1 MVKGTEF
8 LPVSRDEMIHRGW
21 YYYDFLVV
29 TADGYI
35 DHPSFGSAIIARLL
49 ESEGYRVA
57 VLAQP
62 DWHDA
67 EAFRAMGKPR
77 YGVMIGGGNLD
88 SMVAHYTVAKRR
100 RTQDLYSPGG
110 KLGFRPD
117 RPTIVYANRAKEAFP
132 DTPIIIG
139 GLEAS
144 LRRFAHYDY
153 WDDKVRRSI
162 LFDAPADLLVY
173 GMGEYATIEIAKA
186 LSVNA
191 KVLILD
197 EPTASLSEKETA
209 HLFTLINSLKQR
221 GVSMIYISHRMAE
234 IFKICDTITVLRNG
248 SIVTTKPTRD
258 YSLTGLIEDMIGRK
272 TAALTTADEELAS
285 KCTGRPLMT
294 VEHLNCGSRLKDV
307 SFELRE
313 GEVLGLAGL
322 MGSGRTEV
330 VESLFGLNKDASG
343 QVTINGQSYEIKGVR
358 HAIDSGLAL
367 IPEDR
372 RREGL
377 VLMHSVEENLIVP
390 IFDKL
395 KRGLLLENKKV
406 ADIAERSISDMAIKT
421 HSRKTPAFN
430 LSGGNQQKIVVGKW
444 LNSAPSVL
452 LLDEPTAGV
461 DVGSKREIIDKVRDF
476 VGENRAAIFISSD
489 ILELISA
496 CDRFI
501 VFYDGKVTA
510 TYNRSEITEE
520 VLQYAIQN
528 EC

>member
-1 MVKGTEF
+1 MQQNPIISLKNVHKSFGGVSVLNGVDFDLQKGS
-8 LPVSRDEMIHRGW
+8 VHA
-21 YYYDFLVV
+21 LVGQNGAGKSTMMKILTGV
-29 TADGYI
+29 YTCDSGAIYI
-35 DHPSFGSAIIARLL
+35 DGSKVKMN
-49 ESEGYRVA
+49 SYSDA
-57 VLAQP
+57 VSHGISLIFQELSLIP
-62 DWHDA
+62 T
-67 EAFRAMGKPR
+67 
-77 YGVMIGGGNLD
+77 L
-88 SMVAHYTVAKRR
+88 TVAENIFLNREILEGPFLDKKSMERKAHELLQSLDIDVDVHSR
-100 RTQDLYSPGG
+100 VEDLDVG
-110 KLGFRPD
+110 
-117 RPTIVYANRAKEAFP
+117 VCQ
-132 DTPIIIG
+132 
-139 GLEAS
+139 
-144 LRRFAHYDY
+144 
-153 WDDKVRRSI
+153 
-162 LFDAPADLLVY
+162 
-173 GMGEYATIEIAKA
+173 MIEIAKA

-343 QVTINGQSYEIKGVR
+343 QVTINGQPYEIKGVR

-395 KRGLLLENKKV
+395 KRGLLLESKKV

-510 TYNRSEITEE
+510 TYDRSEITEE
-520 VLQYAIQN
+520 VLQYVIQN

>member
-1 MVKGTEF
+1 MVNMQQNPIISLKNVHKSFGGVSVLNGVDFDLQKGS
-8 LPVSRDEMIHRGW
+8 VHA
-21 YYYDFLVV
+21 LVGQNGAGKSTMMKILTGV
-29 TADGYI
+29 YTCDSGAIYI
-35 DHPSFGSAIIARLL
+35 DGSKVKMN
-49 ESEGYRVA
+49 SYSDA
-57 VLAQP
+57 VSHGISLIFQELSLIP
-62 DWHDA
+62 T
-67 EAFRAMGKPR
+67 
-77 YGVMIGGGNLD
+77 L
-88 SMVAHYTVAKRR
+88 TVAENIFLNREILEGPFLDKKSMERKAHKLLQSLDIDVDVHSR
-100 RTQDLYSPGG
+100 VEDLDVG
-110 KLGFRPD
+110 
-117 RPTIVYANRAKEAFP
+117 VCQ
-132 DTPIIIG
+132 
-139 GLEAS
+139 
-144 LRRFAHYDY
+144 
-153 WDDKVRRSI
+153 
-162 LFDAPADLLVY
+162 
-173 GMGEYATIEIAKA
+173 MIEIAKA

-501 VFYDGKVTA
+501 VFYDGKVIA

>member
-1 MVKGTEF
+1 MQQNPIISLKNVHKSFGGVSVLNGVDFDLQKGS
-8 LPVSRDEMIHRGW
+8 VHA
-21 YYYDFLVV
+21 LVGQNGAGKSTMMKILTGV
-29 TADGYI
+29 YTCDSGAIYI
-35 DHPSFGSAIIARLL
+35 DGSKVKMN
-49 ESEGYRVA
+49 SYSDA
-57 VLAQP
+57 VSHGISLIFQELSLIP
-62 DWHDA
+62 T
-67 EAFRAMGKPR
+67 
-77 YGVMIGGGNLD
+77 L
-88 SMVAHYTVAKRR
+88 TVAENIFLNREILEGPFLDKKSMERKAHKLLQSLDIDVDVHSR
-100 RTQDLYSPGG
+100 VEDLDVG
-110 KLGFRPD
+110 
-117 RPTIVYANRAKEAFP
+117 VCQ
-132 DTPIIIG
+132 
-139 GLEAS
+139 
-144 LRRFAHYDY
+144 
-153 WDDKVRRSI
+153 
-162 LFDAPADLLVY
+162 
-173 GMGEYATIEIAKA
+173 MIEITKA

-343 QVTINGQSYEIKGVR
+343 QVTINGQPYEIKGVR

-510 TYNRSEITEE
+510 TYDRSEITEE

>member
-1 MVKGTEF
+1 MQQNPIISLKNVHKSFGGVSVLNGVDFDLQKGS
-8 LPVSRDEMIHRGW
+8 VHA
-21 YYYDFLVV
+21 LVGQNGAGKSTMMKILTGV
-29 TADGYI
+29 YTCDSGAIYI
-35 DHPSFGSAIIARLL
+35 DGSKVKMN
-49 ESEGYRVA
+49 SYSDA
-57 VLAQP
+57 VSHGISLIFQELSLIP
-62 DWHDA
+62 T
-67 EAFRAMGKPR
+67 
-77 YGVMIGGGNLD
+77 L
-88 SMVAHYTVAKRR
+88 TVAENIFLNREILEGPFLDKKSMERKAHELLQSLDIDVDVHSR
-100 RTQDLYSPGG
+100 VEDLDVG
-110 KLGFRPD
+110 
-117 RPTIVYANRAKEAFP
+117 VCQ
-132 DTPIIIG
+132 
-139 GLEAS
+139 
-144 LRRFAHYDY
+144 
-153 WDDKVRRSI
+153 
-162 LFDAPADLLVY
+162 
-173 GMGEYATIEIAKA
+173 MIEIAKA

-330 VESLFGLNKDASG
+330 AESLFGLNKDASG
-343 QVTINGQSYEIKGVR
+343 QVTISGQPYEIKGVR

-390 IFDKL
+390 IFDKV
-395 KRGLLLENKKV
+395 KRGLLLESKKV

-510 TYNRSEITEE
+510 TYDRSEITEE

>member
-1 MVKGTEF
+1 MQQNPIISLKNVHKSFGGVSVLNGVDFDLQKGS
-8 LPVSRDEMIHRGW
+8 VHA
-21 YYYDFLVV
+21 LVGQNGAGKSTMMKILTGV
-29 TADGYI
+29 YTCDSGAIYI
-35 DHPSFGSAIIARLL
+35 DGSKVKMN
-49 ESEGYRVA
+49 SYSDA
-57 VLAQP
+57 VSHGISLIFQELSLIP
-62 DWHDA
+62 T
-67 EAFRAMGKPR
+67 
-77 YGVMIGGGNLD
+77 L
-88 SMVAHYTVAKRR
+88 TVAENIFLNREILEGPFLDKKSMERKAHKLLQSLDIDVDVHSR
-100 RTQDLYSPGG
+100 VEDLDVG
-110 KLGFRPD
+110 
-117 RPTIVYANRAKEAFP
+117 VCQ
-132 DTPIIIG
+132 
-139 GLEAS
+139 
-144 LRRFAHYDY
+144 
-153 WDDKVRRSI
+153 
-162 LFDAPADLLVY
+162 
-173 GMGEYATIEIAKA
+173 MIEIAKA

-209 HLFTLINSLKQR
+209 HLFILINSLKQR

-343 QVTINGQSYEIKGVR
+343 QVTINGQPYEIKGVR
-358 HAIDSGLAL
+358 HAIDNGLAL

-395 KRGLLLENKKV
+395 KRGLLLESKKV

-476 VGENRAAIFISSD
+476 VGENRAALFISSD

-510 TYNRSEITEE
+510 TYDRSEITEE

>member
-1 MVKGTEF
+1 MQQNPIISLKNVHKSFGGVSVLNGVDFDLQKGS
-8 LPVSRDEMIHRGW
+8 VHA
-21 YYYDFLVV
+21 LVGQNGAGKSTMMKILTGV
-29 TADGYI
+29 YTCDSGAIYI
-35 DHPSFGSAIIARLL
+35 DGSKVKMN
-49 ESEGYRVA
+49 SYSDA
-57 VLAQP
+57 VSHGISLIFQELSLIP
-62 DWHDA
+62 T
-67 EAFRAMGKPR
+67 
-77 YGVMIGGGNLD
+77 L
-88 SMVAHYTVAKRR
+88 TVAENIFLNREILEGPFLDKKSMERKAHELLQSLDIDVDVHSR
-100 RTQDLYSPGG
+100 VEDLDVG
-110 KLGFRPD
+110 
-117 RPTIVYANRAKEAFP
+117 VCQ
-132 DTPIIIG
+132 
-139 GLEAS
+139 
-144 LRRFAHYDY
+144 
-153 WDDKVRRSI
+153 
-162 LFDAPADLLVY
+162 
-173 GMGEYATIEIAKA
+173 MIEIAKA

-197 EPTASLSEKETA
+197 EPTASLSEKETV
-209 HLFTLINSLKQR
+209 HLFTLISSLKQR

-343 QVTINGQSYEIKGVR
+343 QVTINGQPYEIKGVR

-395 KRGLLLENKKV
+395 KRGLLLESKKV

-510 TYNRSEITEE
+510 TYDRSEITEE

>member
-1 MVKGTEF
+1 MVNMQQNPIISLKNVHKSFGGVSVLNGVDFDLQKGS
-8 LPVSRDEMIHRGW
+8 VHA
-21 YYYDFLVV
+21 LVGQNGAGKSTMMKILTGV
-29 TADGYI
+29 YTCDSGAIYI
-35 DHPSFGSAIIARLL
+35 DGSKVKMN
-49 ESEGYRVA
+49 SYSDA
-57 VLAQP
+57 VSHGISLIFQELSLIP
-62 DWHDA
+62 T
-67 EAFRAMGKPR
+67 
-77 YGVMIGGGNLD
+77 L
-88 SMVAHYTVAKRR
+88 TVAENIFLNREILEGPFLDKKSMERKAHKLLQSLDIDVDVHSR
-100 RTQDLYSPGG
+100 VEDLDVG
-110 KLGFRPD
+110 
-117 RPTIVYANRAKEAFP
+117 VCQ
-132 DTPIIIG
+132 
-139 GLEAS
+139 
-144 LRRFAHYDY
+144 
-153 WDDKVRRSI
+153 
-162 LFDAPADLLVY
+162 
-173 GMGEYATIEIAKA
+173 MIEIAKA

-343 QVTINGQSYEIKGVR
+343 QVTINGQPYEIKGVR

-510 TYNRSEITEE
+510 TYDRSEITEE

>member
-1 MVKGTEF
+1 MQQNPIISLKNVHKSFGGVSVLNGVDFDLQKGS
-8 LPVSRDEMIHRGW
+8 VHA
-21 YYYDFLVV
+21 LVGQNGAGKSTMMKILTGV
-29 TADGYI
+29 YTCDSGAIYI
-35 DHPSFGSAIIARLL
+35 DGSKVKMN
-49 ESEGYRVA
+49 SYSDA
-57 VLAQP
+57 VSHGISLIFQELSLIP
-62 DWHDA
+62 T
-67 EAFRAMGKPR
+67 
-77 YGVMIGGGNLD
+77 L
-88 SMVAHYTVAKRR
+88 TVAENIFLNREILEGPFFDKKSMERKAHELLQSLDIDVDVHSR
-100 RTQDLYSPGG
+100 VEDLDVG
-110 KLGFRPD
+110 
-117 RPTIVYANRAKEAFP
+117 VCQ
-132 DTPIIIG
+132 
-139 GLEAS
+139 
-144 LRRFAHYDY
+144 
-153 WDDKVRRSI
+153 
-162 LFDAPADLLVY
+162 
-173 GMGEYATIEIAKA
+173 MIEIAKA

-272 TAALTTADEELAS
+272 TAALTTADDELAS

-343 QVTINGQSYEIKGVR
+343 QVTINGQPYEIKGVR

-395 KRGLLLENKKV
+395 KRGLLLESKKV

-510 TYNRSEITEE
+510 TYDRSEITEE

>member
-1 MVKGTEF
+1 MQQNPIISLKNVHKSFGGVSVLNGVDFDLQKGS
-8 LPVSRDEMIHRGW
+8 VHA
-21 YYYDFLVV
+21 LVGQNGAGKSTMMKILTGV
-29 TADGYI
+29 YTCDSGAIYI
-35 DHPSFGSAIIARLL
+35 DGSKVKMN
-49 ESEGYRVA
+49 SYSDA
-57 VLAQP
+57 VSHGISLIFQELSLIP
-62 DWHDA
+62 T
-67 EAFRAMGKPR
+67 
-77 YGVMIGGGNLD
+77 L
-88 SMVAHYTVAKRR
+88 TVAENIFLNREILEGPFLDKKSMERKAHELLQSLDIDVDVHSR
-100 RTQDLYSPGG
+100 VEDLDVG
-110 KLGFRPD
+110 
-117 RPTIVYANRAKEAFP
+117 VCQ
-132 DTPIIIG
+132 
-139 GLEAS
+139 
-144 LRRFAHYDY
+144 
-153 WDDKVRRSI
+153 
-162 LFDAPADLLVY
+162 
-173 GMGEYATIEIAKA
+173 MIEIAKA

-343 QVTINGQSYEIKGVR
+343 QVTISGQPYEIKGVR

-395 KRGLLLENKKV
+395 KRGLLLESKKV

-421 HSRKTPAFN
+421 HSRKAPAFN

-476 VGENRAAIFISSD
+476 VGENRAALFISSD

-510 TYNRSEITEE
+510 TYDRSEITEE

>member
-1 MVKGTEF
+1 MQQNPIISLKNVHKSFGGVSVLNGVDFDLQKGS
-8 LPVSRDEMIHRGW
+8 VHA
-21 YYYDFLVV
+21 LVGQNGAGKSTMMKILTGV
-29 TADGYI
+29 YTCDSGAIYI
-35 DHPSFGSAIIARLL
+35 DGSKVKMN
-49 ESEGYRVA
+49 SYSDA
-57 VLAQP
+57 VSHGISLIFQELSLIP
-62 DWHDA
+62 T
-67 EAFRAMGKPR
+67 
-77 YGVMIGGGNLD
+77 L
-88 SMVAHYTVAKRR
+88 TVAENIFLNREILEGPFLDKKSMERKAHELLQSLDIDVDVHSR
-100 RTQDLYSPGG
+100 VEDLDVG
-110 KLGFRPD
+110 
-117 RPTIVYANRAKEAFP
+117 VCQ
-132 DTPIIIG
+132 
-139 GLEAS
+139 
-144 LRRFAHYDY
+144 
-153 WDDKVRRSI
+153 
-162 LFDAPADLLVY
+162 
-173 GMGEYATIEIAKA
+173 MIEIAKA

-258 YSLTGLIEDMIGRK
+258 YSPTGLIEDMIGRK
-272 TAALTTADEELAS
+272 TAALTTADDELAS

-343 QVTINGQSYEIKGVR
+343 QVTINGQPYEIKGVR

-395 KRGLLLENKKV
+395 KRGLLLESKKV

-510 TYNRSEITEE
+510 TYDRSEITEE

>member
-1 MVKGTEF
+1 MQQNPIISLKNVHKSFGGVSVLNGVDFDLQKGS
-8 LPVSRDEMIHRGW
+8 VHA
-21 YYYDFLVV
+21 LVGQNGAGKSTMMKILTGV
-29 TADGYI
+29 YTCDSGDIYI
-35 DHPSFGSAIIARLL
+35 DGSKVKMN
-49 ESEGYRVA
+49 SYSDA
-57 VLAQP
+57 VSHGISLIFQELSLIP
-62 DWHDA
+62 T
-67 EAFRAMGKPR
+67 
-77 YGVMIGGGNLD
+77 L
-88 SMVAHYTVAKRR
+88 TVAENIFLNREILEGPFLDKKSMERKAHELLQSLDIDVDVHSR
-100 RTQDLYSPGG
+100 VEDLDVG
-110 KLGFRPD
+110 
-117 RPTIVYANRAKEAFP
+117 VCQ
-132 DTPIIIG
+132 
-139 GLEAS
+139 
-144 LRRFAHYDY
+144 
-153 WDDKVRRSI
+153 
-162 LFDAPADLLVY
+162 
-173 GMGEYATIEIAKA
+173 MIEIAKA

-343 QVTINGQSYEIKGVR
+343 QVTINGQPYEIKGVR

-476 VGENRAAIFISSD
+476 VGENRAALFISSD

-510 TYNRSEITEE
+510 TYDRSEITEE

>member
-1 MVKGTEF
+1 MQQNPIISLKNVHKSFGGVSVLNGVDFDLQKGS
-8 LPVSRDEMIHRGW
+8 VHA
-21 YYYDFLVV
+21 LVGQNGAGKSTMMKILTGV
-29 TADGYI
+29 YTCDSGAIYI
-35 DHPSFGSAIIARLL
+35 DGSKVKMN
-49 ESEGYRVA
+49 SYSDA
-57 VLAQP
+57 VSHGISLIFQELSLIP
-62 DWHDA
+62 T
-67 EAFRAMGKPR
+67 
-77 YGVMIGGGNLD
+77 L
-88 SMVAHYTVAKRR
+88 TVAENIFLNREILEGPFLDKKSMEHKAHELLQSLDIDVDVHSRVE
-100 RTQDLYSPGG
+100 DLDVG
-110 KLGFRPD
+110 
-117 RPTIVYANRAKEAFP
+117 ICQ
-132 DTPIIIG
+132 
-139 GLEAS
+139 
-144 LRRFAHYDY
+144 
-153 WDDKVRRSI
+153 
-162 LFDAPADLLVY
+162 
-173 GMGEYATIEIAKA
+173 MIEIAKA

-343 QVTINGQSYEIKGVR
+343 QVTINGQPYEIKGVR

-395 KRGLLLENKKV
+395 KRGLLLESKKV

-510 TYNRSEITEE
+510 TYDRSEITEE

>member
-1 MVKGTEF
+1 MVNMQQNPIISLKNVHKSFGGVSVLNGVDFDLQKGS
-8 LPVSRDEMIHRGW
+8 VHA
-21 YYYDFLVV
+21 LVGQNGAGKSTMMKILTGV
-29 TADGYI
+29 YTCDSGAIYI
-35 DHPSFGSAIIARLL
+35 DGSKVKMN
-49 ESEGYRVA
+49 SYSDA
-57 VLAQP
+57 VSHGISLIFQELSLIP
-62 DWHDA
+62 T
-67 EAFRAMGKPR
+67 
-77 YGVMIGGGNLD
+77 L
-88 SMVAHYTVAKRR
+88 TVAENIFLNREILEGPFLDKKSMERKAHELLQSLDIDVDVHSR
-100 RTQDLYSPGG
+100 VEDLDVG
-110 KLGFRPD
+110 
-117 RPTIVYANRAKEAFP
+117 VCQ
-132 DTPIIIG
+132 
-139 GLEAS
+139 
-144 LRRFAHYDY
+144 
-153 WDDKVRRSI
+153 
-162 LFDAPADLLVY
+162 
-173 GMGEYATIEIAKA
+173 MIEIAKA

-343 QVTINGQSYEIKGVR
+343 QVTINGQPYEIRGVR

-395 KRGLLLENKKV
+395 KRGLLLESKKV

-510 TYNRSEITEE
+510 TYDRSEITEE

>member
-1 MVKGTEF
+1 MQQNPIISLKNVHKSFGGVSVLNGVDFVLQKGS
-8 LPVSRDEMIHRGW
+8 VHA
-21 YYYDFLVV
+21 LVGQNGAGKSTMMKILTGV
-29 TADGYI
+29 YTCDSGDIYI
-35 DHPSFGSAIIARLL
+35 DASKVKMNSY
-49 ESEGYRVA
+49 SDA
-57 VLAQP
+57 VSHGISLIFQELSLIP
-62 DWHDA
+62 T
-67 EAFRAMGKPR
+67 
-77 YGVMIGGGNLD
+77 L
-88 SMVAHYTVAKRR
+88 TVAENIFLNREILEGPFLDKKSMERKAHELLQSLDIDVDVHSR
-100 RTQDLYSPGG
+100 VEDLDVG
-110 KLGFRPD
+110 
-117 RPTIVYANRAKEAFP
+117 VCQ
-132 DTPIIIG
+132 
-139 GLEAS
+139 
-144 LRRFAHYDY
+144 
-153 WDDKVRRSI
+153 
-162 LFDAPADLLVY
+162 
-173 GMGEYATIEIAKA
+173 MIEIAKA

-343 QVTINGQSYEIKGVR
+343 QVTINGQPYEIKGVR

-406 ADIAERSISDMAIKT
+406 ADIAERSISDMVIKT

-476 VGENRAAIFISSD
+476 VGENRAALFISSD

-510 TYNRSEITEE
+510 TYDRSEITEE

>member
-1 MVKGTEF
+1 MRKLTALLLALLIC
-8 LPVSRDEMIHRGW
+8 LPLSGLAEEQKDLTTVRITLVGDCILGSDEPLHSEKDSLVGMI
-21 YYYDFLVV
+21 
-29 TADGYI
+29 
-35 DHPSFGSAIIARLL
+35 
-49 ESEGYRVA
+49 
-57 VLAQP
+57 
-62 DWHDA
+62 
-67 EAFRAMGKPR
+67 RAMGNDYAYPFK
-77 YGVMIGGGNLD
+77 Y
-88 SMVAHYTVAKRR
+88 AKDFFE
-100 RTQDLYSPGG
+100 QD
-110 KLGFRPD
+110 
-117 RPTIVYANRAKEAFP
+117 
-132 DTPIIIG
+132 
-139 GLEAS
+139 
-144 LRRFAHYDY
+144 DY
-153 WDDKVRRSI
+153 
-162 LFDAPADLLVY
+162 
-173 GMGEYATIEIAKA
+173 
-186 LSVNA
+186 
-191 KVLILD
+191 
-197 EPTASLSEKETA
+197 
-209 HLFTLINSLKQR
+209 TLINLECVLTDKKSYKNASLYTNFRGPADFVNMLTQNSIE
-221 GVSMIYISHRMAE
+221 GVSLSNNHALDYGQGGLKDCQKNLTEAGIQWAYNT
-234 IFKICDTITVLRNG
+234 DTFTFERNG
-248 SIVTTKPTRD
+248 VKFAVLSFRRYYMEMYYQWIEKEIPRMKAEDGVDFVIVCLHHGEEYQDKHNDKDQTRF
-258 YSLTGLIEDMIGRK
+258 
-272 TAALTTADEELAS
+272 A
-285 KCTGRPLMT
+285 
-294 VEHLNCGSRLKDV
+294 
-307 SFELRE
+307 
-313 GEVLGLAGL
+313 
-322 MGSGRTEV
+322 
-330 VESLFGLNKDASG
+330 
-343 QVTINGQSYEIKGVR
+343 R

-377 VLMHSVEENLIVP
+377 VLMHSVEGNLIVP

-510 TYNRSEITEE
+510 TYDRSEITEE

>member
-1 MVKGTEF
+1 MQQNPIISLKNVHKSFGGVSVLNGVDFDLQKGS
-8 LPVSRDEMIHRGW
+8 VHA
-21 YYYDFLVV
+21 LVGQNGAGKSTMMKILTGV
-29 TADGYI
+29 YTCDSGAIYI
-35 DHPSFGSAIIARLL
+35 DGSKVKMN
-49 ESEGYRVA
+49 SYSDA
-57 VLAQP
+57 VSHGISLIFQELSLIP
-62 DWHDA
+62 T
-67 EAFRAMGKPR
+67 
-77 YGVMIGGGNLD
+77 L
-88 SMVAHYTVAKRR
+88 TVAENIFLNREILEGPFLDKKSMERKAHKLLQSLDIDVDVHSR
-100 RTQDLYSPGG
+100 VEDLDVG
-110 KLGFRPD
+110 
-117 RPTIVYANRAKEAFP
+117 VCQ
-132 DTPIIIG
+132 
-139 GLEAS
+139 
-144 LRRFAHYDY
+144 
-153 WDDKVRRSI
+153 
-162 LFDAPADLLVY
+162 
-173 GMGEYATIEIAKA
+173 MIEIAKA

-430 LSGGNQQKIVVGKW
+430 LSGGNQQKIVVARELSRGCRM
-444 LNSAPSVL
+444 LVAAQPTRGVDIASADNIQNRILDAAREGCAVL
-452 LLDEPTAGV
+452 L
-461 DVGSKREIIDKVRDF
+461 
-476 VGENRAAIFISSD
+476 ISSD
-489 ILELISA
+489 LDELIKVS
-496 CDRFI
+496 DRIMVLFRGRI
-501 VFYDGKVTA
+501 MGFVDADEA
-510 TYNRSEITEE
+510 TREGLGRMMLGE
-520 VLQYAIQN
+520 AH
-528 EC
+528 

>member
-1 MVKGTEF
+1 MQQNPIISLKNVHKSFGGVSVLNGVDFDLQKGS
-8 LPVSRDEMIHRGW
+8 VHA
-21 YYYDFLVV
+21 LVGQNGAGKSTMMKILTGV
-29 TADGYI
+29 YTCDSGAIYI
-35 DHPSFGSAIIARLL
+35 DGSKVKMN
-49 ESEGYRVA
+49 SYSDA
-57 VLAQP
+57 VSHGISLIFQELSLIP
-62 DWHDA
+62 T
-67 EAFRAMGKPR
+67 
-77 YGVMIGGGNLD
+77 L
-88 SMVAHYTVAKRR
+88 TVAENIFLNREILEGPFLDKKSMERKAHKLLQSLDIDVDVHSR
-100 RTQDLYSPGG
+100 VEDLDVG
-110 KLGFRPD
+110 
-117 RPTIVYANRAKEAFP
+117 VCQ
-132 DTPIIIG
+132 
-139 GLEAS
+139 
-144 LRRFAHYDY
+144 
-153 WDDKVRRSI
+153 
-162 LFDAPADLLVY
+162 
-173 GMGEYATIEIAKA
+173 MIEIAKA

-234 IFKICDTITVLRNG
+234 IFKICDTITVLRND

-406 ADIAERSISDMAIKT
+406 SDIAERSISDMAIKT

>member
-1 MVKGTEF
+1 MQQNPIISLKNVHKSFGGVSVLNGVDFDLQKGS
-8 LPVSRDEMIHRGW
+8 VHA
-21 YYYDFLVV
+21 LVGQNGAGKSTMMKILTGV
-29 TADGYI
+29 YTCDSGDIYI
-35 DHPSFGSAIIARLL
+35 DGSKVKMN
-49 ESEGYRVA
+49 SYSDA
-57 VLAQP
+57 VSHGISLIFQELSLIP
-62 DWHDA
+62 T
-67 EAFRAMGKPR
+67 
-77 YGVMIGGGNLD
+77 L
-88 SMVAHYTVAKRR
+88 TVAENIFLNREILEGPFLDKKSMERKAHELLQSLDIDVDVHSR
-100 RTQDLYSPGG
+100 VEDLDVG
-110 KLGFRPD
+110 
-117 RPTIVYANRAKEAFP
+117 VCQ
-132 DTPIIIG
+132 
-139 GLEAS
+139 
-144 LRRFAHYDY
+144 
-153 WDDKVRRSI
+153 
-162 LFDAPADLLVY
+162 
-173 GMGEYATIEIAKA
+173 MIEIAKA

-343 QVTINGQSYEIKGVR
+343 QVTINGQPYEIKGVR

-395 KRGLLLENKKV
+395 KWGLLLESKKV

-510 TYNRSEITEE
+510 TYDRSEITEE

>member
-1 MVKGTEF
+1 MQQNPIISLKNVHKSFGGVSVLNGVDFDLQKGS
-8 LPVSRDEMIHRGW
+8 VHA
-21 YYYDFLVV
+21 LVGQNGAGKSTMMKILTGV
-29 TADGYI
+29 YTCDSGDIYI
-35 DHPSFGSAIIARLL
+35 DGSKVKMN
-49 ESEGYRVA
+49 SYSDA
-57 VLAQP
+57 VSHGISLIFQELSLIP
-62 DWHDA
+62 T
-67 EAFRAMGKPR
+67 
-77 YGVMIGGGNLD
+77 L
-88 SMVAHYTVAKRR
+88 TVAENIFLNREILEGPFLDKKSMERKAHELLQCLDIDVDVHSR
-100 RTQDLYSPGG
+100 VEDLDVG
-110 KLGFRPD
+110 
-117 RPTIVYANRAKEAFP
+117 VCQ
-132 DTPIIIG
+132 
-139 GLEAS
+139 
-144 LRRFAHYDY
+144 
-153 WDDKVRRSI
+153 
-162 LFDAPADLLVY
+162 
-173 GMGEYATIEIAKA
+173 MIEIAKA

-343 QVTINGQSYEIKGVR
+343 QVTINGQPYEIKGVR

-395 KRGLLLENKKV
+395 KRGLLLESKKV

-476 VGENRAAIFISSD
+476 VGENRAALFISSD

-510 TYNRSEITEE
+510 TYDRSEITEE

>member
-1 MVKGTEF
+1 MQQNPIISLKNVHKSFGGVSVLNGVDFDLQKGS
-8 LPVSRDEMIHRGW
+8 VHA
-21 YYYDFLVV
+21 LVGQNGAGKSTMMKILTGV
-29 TADGYI
+29 YTCDSGAIYI
-35 DHPSFGSAIIARLL
+35 DGSKVKMN
-49 ESEGYRVA
+49 SYSDA
-57 VLAQP
+57 VSHGISLIFQELSLIP
-62 DWHDA
+62 T
-67 EAFRAMGKPR
+67 
-77 YGVMIGGGNLD
+77 L
-88 SMVAHYTVAKRR
+88 TVAENIFLNREILEGPFLDKKSMERKAHELLQSLDIDVDVHSR
-100 RTQDLYSPGG
+100 VEDLDVG
-110 KLGFRPD
+110 
-117 RPTIVYANRAKEAFP
+117 VCQ
-132 DTPIIIG
+132 
-139 GLEAS
+139 
-144 LRRFAHYDY
+144 
-153 WDDKVRRSI
+153 
-162 LFDAPADLLVY
+162 
-173 GMGEYATIEIAKA
+173 MIEIAKA

-209 HLFTLINSLKQR
+209 HLFTLINSLKQW

-343 QVTINGQSYEIKGVR
+343 QVTINGQPYEIKGVR

-395 KRGLLLENKKV
+395 KRGLLLESKKV

-510 TYNRSEITEE
+510 TYDRSEITEE

>member
-1 MVKGTEF
+1 MQQNPIISLKNVHKSFGGVSVLNGVDFDLQKGS
-8 LPVSRDEMIHRGW
+8 VHA
-21 YYYDFLVV
+21 LVGQNGAGKSTMMKILTGV
-29 TADGYI
+29 YTCDSGDIYI
-35 DHPSFGSAIIARLL
+35 DGSKVKMN
-49 ESEGYRVA
+49 SYSDA
-57 VLAQP
+57 VSHGISLIFQELSLIP
-62 DWHDA
+62 T
-67 EAFRAMGKPR
+67 
-77 YGVMIGGGNLD
+77 L
-88 SMVAHYTVAKRR
+88 TVAENIFLNREILEGPFLDKKSMECKAHELLQSLDIDVDIHSRVE
-100 RTQDLYSPGG
+100 DLDVG
-110 KLGFRPD
+110 
-117 RPTIVYANRAKEAFP
+117 VCQ
-132 DTPIIIG
+132 
-139 GLEAS
+139 
-144 LRRFAHYDY
+144 
-153 WDDKVRRSI
+153 
-162 LFDAPADLLVY
+162 
-173 GMGEYATIEIAKA
+173 MIEIAKA

-343 QVTINGQSYEIKGVR
+343 QVTINGQPYEIKGVR

-395 KRGLLLENKKV
+395 KRGLLLESKKV

-461 DVGSKREIIDKVRDF
+461 DVGSKREIIGKVRDF

-510 TYNRSEITEE
+510 TYDRSEITEE

>member
-1 MVKGTEF
+1 MVNMQQNPIISLKNVHKSFGGVSVLNGVDFDLQKGS
-8 LPVSRDEMIHRGW
+8 VHA
-21 YYYDFLVV
+21 LVGQNGAGKSTMMKILTGV
-29 TADGYI
+29 YTCDSGAIYI
-35 DHPSFGSAIIARLL
+35 DGSKVKMN
-49 ESEGYRVA
+49 SYSDA
-57 VLAQP
+57 VSHGISLIFQ
-62 DWHDA
+62 
-67 EAFRAMGKPR
+67 ELSL
-77 YGVMIGGGNLD
+77 ITTL
-88 SMVAHYTVAKRR
+88 TVAENIFLNREILEGPFLDKKSMERKAHELLQSLDIDVDVHSR
-100 RTQDLYSPGG
+100 VEDLDVG
-110 KLGFRPD
+110 
-117 RPTIVYANRAKEAFP
+117 VCQ
-132 DTPIIIG
+132 
-139 GLEAS
+139 
-144 LRRFAHYDY
+144 
-153 WDDKVRRSI
+153 
-162 LFDAPADLLVY
+162 
-173 GMGEYATIEIAKA
+173 MIEIAKA

-343 QVTINGQSYEIKGVR
+343 QVTINGQPYEIKGVR

-395 KRGLLLENKKV
+395 KRGLLLESKKV

-510 TYNRSEITEE
+510 TYDRSEITEE

>member
-1 MVKGTEF
+1 MVNMQQNPIISLKNVHKSFGGVSVLNGVDFDLQKGS
-8 LPVSRDEMIHRGW
+8 VHA
-21 YYYDFLVV
+21 LVGQNGAGKSTMMKILTGV
-29 TADGYI
+29 YTCDSGAIYI
-35 DHPSFGSAIIARLL
+35 DGSKVKMN
-49 ESEGYRVA
+49 SYSDA
-57 VLAQP
+57 VSHGISLIFQELSLIP
-62 DWHDA
+62 T
-67 EAFRAMGKPR
+67 
-77 YGVMIGGGNLD
+77 L
-88 SMVAHYTVAKRR
+88 TVAENIFLNREILEGPFLDKKSMERKAHELLQSLDIDVDVHSR
-100 RTQDLYSPGG
+100 VEDLDVG
-110 KLGFRPD
+110 
-117 RPTIVYANRAKEAFP
+117 VCQ
-132 DTPIIIG
+132 
-139 GLEAS
+139 
-144 LRRFAHYDY
+144 
-153 WDDKVRRSI
+153 
-162 LFDAPADLLVY
+162 
-173 GMGEYATIEIAKA
+173 MIEIAKA

-258 YSLTGLIEDMIGRK
+258 YSLTGLIVDMIGRK
-272 TAALTTADEELAS
+272 TAALTTADDELAS

-343 QVTINGQSYEIKGVR
+343 QVTINGQPYEIKGVR

-395 KRGLLLENKKV
+395 KRGLLLESKKV

-476 VGENRAAIFISSD
+476 VGENRAALFISSD

-510 TYNRSEITEE
+510 TYDRSEITEE

>member
-1 MVKGTEF
+1 MQQNPIISLKNVHKSFGGVSVLNGVDFDLQKGS
-8 LPVSRDEMIHRGW
+8 VHA
-21 YYYDFLVV
+21 LVGQNGAGKSTMMKILTGV
-29 TADGYI
+29 YTCDSGAIYI
-35 DHPSFGSAIIARLL
+35 DGSKVKMN
-49 ESEGYRVA
+49 SYSDA
-57 VLAQP
+57 VSHGISLIFQELSLIP
-62 DWHDA
+62 T
-67 EAFRAMGKPR
+67 
-77 YGVMIGGGNLD
+77 L
-88 SMVAHYTVAKRR
+88 TVAENIFLNREILEGPFLDKKSMERKAHELLQSLDIDVDVHSR
-100 RTQDLYSPGG
+100 VEDLDVG
-110 KLGFRPD
+110 
-117 RPTIVYANRAKEAFP
+117 VCQ
-132 DTPIIIG
+132 
-139 GLEAS
+139 
-144 LRRFAHYDY
+144 
-153 WDDKVRRSI
+153 
-162 LFDAPADLLVY
+162 
-173 GMGEYATIEIAKA
+173 MIEIAKA

-343 QVTINGQSYEIKGVR
+343 QVTINGQPYEIKGVR

-421 HSRKTPAFN
+421 HNRKTPAFN

-510 TYNRSEITEE
+510 TYDRSEITEE

>member
-1 MVKGTEF
+1 MVNMQQNPIISLKNVHKSFGGVSVLNGVDFDLQKGS
-8 LPVSRDEMIHRGW
+8 VHA
-21 YYYDFLVV
+21 LVGQNGAGKSTMMKILTGV
-29 TADGYI
+29 YTCDSGAIYI
-35 DHPSFGSAIIARLL
+35 DGSKVKMN
-49 ESEGYRVA
+49 SYSDA
-57 VLAQP
+57 VSHGISLIFQELSLIP
-62 DWHDA
+62 T
-67 EAFRAMGKPR
+67 
-77 YGVMIGGGNLD
+77 L
-88 SMVAHYTVAKRR
+88 TVAENIFLNREILEGPFLDKKSMERKAHELLQSLDIDVDVHSR
-100 RTQDLYSPGG
+100 VEDLDVG
-110 KLGFRPD
+110 
-117 RPTIVYANRAKEAFP
+117 VCQ
-132 DTPIIIG
+132 
-139 GLEAS
+139 
-144 LRRFAHYDY
+144 
-153 WDDKVRRSI
+153 
-162 LFDAPADLLVY
+162 
-173 GMGEYATIEIAKA
+173 MIEIAKA

-272 TAALTTADEELAS
+272 TAALTTADDELAS

-343 QVTINGQSYEIKGVR
+343 QVTINGQPYEIKGVR

-395 KRGLLLENKKV
+395 KRGLLLESKKV

-510 TYNRSEITEE
+510 TYDRSEITEE

>member
-1 MVKGTEF
+1 MVNMQQNPIISLKNVHKSFGGVSVLNGVDFDLQKGS
-8 LPVSRDEMIHRGW
+8 VHA
-21 YYYDFLVV
+21 LVGQNGAGKSTMMKILTGV
-29 TADGYI
+29 YTCDSGAIYI
-35 DHPSFGSAIIARLL
+35 DGSKVKMN
-49 ESEGYRVA
+49 SYSDA
-57 VLAQP
+57 VSHGISLIFQELSLIP
-62 DWHDA
+62 T
-67 EAFRAMGKPR
+67 
-77 YGVMIGGGNLD
+77 L
-88 SMVAHYTVAKRR
+88 TVAENIFLNREILEGPFLDKKSMERKAHKLLQSLDIDVDVHSR
-100 RTQDLYSPGG
+100 VEDLDVG
-110 KLGFRPD
+110 
-117 RPTIVYANRAKEAFP
+117 VCQ
-132 DTPIIIG
+132 
-139 GLEAS
+139 
-144 LRRFAHYDY
+144 
-153 WDDKVRRSI
+153 
-162 LFDAPADLLVY
+162 
-173 GMGEYATIEIAKA
+173 MIEIAKA

-343 QVTINGQSYEIKGVR
+343 QVTINGQPYEIKGVR

-476 VGENRAAIFISSD
+476 VGENHAAIFISSD

>member
-1 MVKGTEF
+1 MQQNPIISLKNVHKSFGGVSVLNGVDFDLQKGS
-8 LPVSRDEMIHRGW
+8 VHA
-21 YYYDFLVV
+21 LVGQNGAGKSTMMKILTGV
-29 TADGYI
+29 YTCDSGAIYI
-35 DHPSFGSAIIARLL
+35 DGSKVKMN
-49 ESEGYRVA
+49 SYSDA
-57 VLAQP
+57 VSHGISLIFQELSLIP
-62 DWHDA
+62 T
-67 EAFRAMGKPR
+67 
-77 YGVMIGGGNLD
+77 L
-88 SMVAHYTVAKRR
+88 TVAENIFLNREILEGPFLDKKSMERKAHELLQSLDIDVDVHSR
-100 RTQDLYSPGG
+100 VEDLDVG
-110 KLGFRPD
+110 
-117 RPTIVYANRAKEAFP
+117 VCQ
-132 DTPIIIG
+132 
-139 GLEAS
+139 
-144 LRRFAHYDY
+144 
-153 WDDKVRRSI
+153 
-162 LFDAPADLLVY
+162 
-173 GMGEYATIEIAKA
+173 MIEIAKA

-395 KRGLLLENKKV
+395 KRGLLLESKKV

-476 VGENRAAIFISSD
+476 VGENRAALFISSD

-510 TYNRSEITEE
+510 TYDRSEITEE

>member
-1 MVKGTEF
+1 MQQNPIISLKNVHKSFGGVSVLNGVDFDLQKGS
-8 LPVSRDEMIHRGW
+8 VHA
-21 YYYDFLVV
+21 LVGQNGAGKSTMMKILTGV
-29 TADGYI
+29 YTCDSGAIYI
-35 DHPSFGSAIIARLL
+35 DGSKVKMN
-49 ESEGYRVA
+49 SYSDA
-57 VLAQP
+57 VSHGISLIFQELSLIP
-62 DWHDA
+62 T
-67 EAFRAMGKPR
+67 
-77 YGVMIGGGNLD
+77 L
-88 SMVAHYTVAKRR
+88 TVAENIFLNREILEGPFLDKKSMERKAHKLLQSLDIDVDVHSR
-100 RTQDLYSPGG
+100 VEDLDVG
-110 KLGFRPD
+110 
-117 RPTIVYANRAKEAFP
+117 VCQ
-132 DTPIIIG
+132 
-139 GLEAS
+139 
-144 LRRFAHYDY
+144 
-153 WDDKVRRSI
+153 
-162 LFDAPADLLVY
+162 
-173 GMGEYATIEIAKA
+173 MIEIAKA

-343 QVTINGQSYEIKGVR
+343 QVTINGQPYEIKGVR

-395 KRGLLLENKKV
+395 KRGLLLESKKV

>member
-1 MVKGTEF
+1 MQQNPIISLKNVHKSFGGVSVLNGVDFDLQKGS
-8 LPVSRDEMIHRGW
+8 VHA
-21 YYYDFLVV
+21 LVGQNGAGKSTMMKILTGV
-29 TADGYI
+29 YTCDSGAIYI
-35 DHPSFGSAIIARLL
+35 DGSKVKMN
-49 ESEGYRVA
+49 SYSDA
-57 VLAQP
+57 VSHGISLIFQELSLIP
-62 DWHDA
+62 T
-67 EAFRAMGKPR
+67 
-77 YGVMIGGGNLD
+77 L
-88 SMVAHYTVAKRR
+88 TVAENIFLNREILEGPFLDKKSMERKAHELLQSLDIDVDVHSR
-100 RTQDLYSPGG
+100 VEDLDVGVCQ
-110 KLGFRPD
+110 
-117 RPTIVYANRAKEAFP
+117 I
-132 DTPIIIG
+132 
-139 GLEAS
+139 
-144 LRRFAHYDY
+144 
-153 WDDKVRRSI
+153 
-162 LFDAPADLLVY
+162 
-173 GMGEYATIEIAKA
+173 IEIAKA

-343 QVTINGQSYEIKGVR
+343 QVTINGQPFEIKGVR

-395 KRGLLLENKKV
+395 KRGLLLEDKKV

-510 TYNRSEITEE
+510 TYDRSEITEE

>member
-1 MVKGTEF
+1 MQQNPIISLKNVHKSFGGVSVLNGVDFDLQKGS
-8 LPVSRDEMIHRGW
+8 VHA
-21 YYYDFLVV
+21 LVGQNGAGKSTMMKILTGV
-29 TADGYI
+29 YTCDSGDIYI
-35 DHPSFGSAIIARLL
+35 DGSKVKMN
-49 ESEGYRVA
+49 SYSDA
-57 VLAQP
+57 VSHGISLIFQELSLIP
-62 DWHDA
+62 T
-67 EAFRAMGKPR
+67 
-77 YGVMIGGGNLD
+77 L
-88 SMVAHYTVAKRR
+88 TVAENIFLNREILEGPFLDKKSMERKAHKLLQSLDIDVDVHSR
-100 RTQDLYSPGG
+100 VEDLDVG
-110 KLGFRPD
+110 
-117 RPTIVYANRAKEAFP
+117 VCQ
-132 DTPIIIG
+132 
-139 GLEAS
+139 
-144 LRRFAHYDY
+144 
-153 WDDKVRRSI
+153 
-162 LFDAPADLLVY
+162 
-173 GMGEYATIEIAKA
+173 MIEIAKA

-197 EPTASLSEKETA
+197 EPTASLSEKETV
-209 HLFTLINSLKQR
+209 HLFTLISSLKQR

-343 QVTINGQSYEIKGVR
+343 QVTINGQPYEIKGVR

-476 VGENRAAIFISSD
+476 VGENRAALFISSD

-510 TYNRSEITEE
+510 TYDRSEITEE

>member
-1 MVKGTEF
+1 MQQNPIISLKNVHKSFGGVSVLNGVDFDLQKGS
-8 LPVSRDEMIHRGW
+8 VHA
-21 YYYDFLVV
+21 LVGQNGAGKSTMMKILTGV
-29 TADGYI
+29 YTCDSGDIYI
-35 DHPSFGSAIIARLL
+35 DGSKVKMN
-49 ESEGYRVA
+49 SYSDA
-57 VLAQP
+57 VSHGISLIFQELSLIP
-62 DWHDA
+62 T
-67 EAFRAMGKPR
+67 
-77 YGVMIGGGNLD
+77 L
-88 SMVAHYTVAKRR
+88 TVAENIFLNREILEGPFLDKKSMERKAHKLLQSLDIDVDVHSR
-100 RTQDLYSPGG
+100 VEDLDVG
-110 KLGFRPD
+110 
-117 RPTIVYANRAKEAFP
+117 VCQ
-132 DTPIIIG
+132 
-139 GLEAS
+139 
-144 LRRFAHYDY
+144 
-153 WDDKVRRSI
+153 
-162 LFDAPADLLVY
+162 
-173 GMGEYATIEIAKA
+173 MIEIAKA

-343 QVTINGQSYEIKGVR
+343 QVTINGQPYEIKGVR

-395 KRGLLLENKKV
+395 KRGLLLESKKV

-510 TYNRSEITEE
+510 TYDRSEITEE

>member
-1 MVKGTEF
+1 MQQNQIISLKNVHKSFGGVSVLNGVDFDLQKGS
-8 LPVSRDEMIHRGW
+8 VHA
-21 YYYDFLVV
+21 LVGQNGAGKSTMMKILTGV
-29 TADGYI
+29 YTCDSGAIYI
-35 DHPSFGSAIIARLL
+35 DGSKVKMN
-49 ESEGYRVA
+49 SYSDA
-57 VLAQP
+57 VSHGISLIFQELSLIP
-62 DWHDA
+62 T
-67 EAFRAMGKPR
+67 
-77 YGVMIGGGNLD
+77 L
-88 SMVAHYTVAKRR
+88 TVAENIFLNREILEGPFLDKKSMERKAHKLLQSLDIDVDVHSR
-100 RTQDLYSPGG
+100 VEDLDVG
-110 KLGFRPD
+110 
-117 RPTIVYANRAKEAFP
+117 VCQ
-132 DTPIIIG
+132 
-139 GLEAS
+139 
-144 LRRFAHYDY
+144 
-153 WDDKVRRSI
+153 
-162 LFDAPADLLVY
+162 
-173 GMGEYATIEIAKA
+173 MIEIAKA

>member
-1 MVKGTEF
+1 MQQNPIISLKNVHKSFGGVSVLNGVDFDLQKGS
-8 LPVSRDEMIHRGW
+8 VHA
-21 YYYDFLVV
+21 LVGQNGAGKSTMMKILTGV
-29 TADGYI
+29 YTCDSGAIYI
-35 DHPSFGSAIIARLL
+35 DGSKVKMN
-49 ESEGYRVA
+49 SYSDA
-57 VLAQP
+57 VSHGISLIFQELSLIP
-62 DWHDA
+62 T
-67 EAFRAMGKPR
+67 
-77 YGVMIGGGNLD
+77 L
-88 SMVAHYTVAKRR
+88 TVAENIFLNREILEGPFLDKKSMERKAHELLQSLDIDVDVHSR
-100 RTQDLYSPGG
+100 VEDLDVG
-110 KLGFRPD
+110 
-117 RPTIVYANRAKEAFP
+117 VCQ
-132 DTPIIIG
+132 
-139 GLEAS
+139 
-144 LRRFAHYDY
+144 
-153 WDDKVRRSI
+153 
-162 LFDAPADLLVY
+162 
-173 GMGEYATIEIAKA
+173 MIEIAKA

-501 VFYDGKVTA
+501 VFYGGKVTA
-510 TYNRSEITEE
+510 TYDRSEITEE

>member
-1 MVKGTEF
+1 MQQNPIISLKNVHKSFGGVSVLNGVDFDLQKGS
-8 LPVSRDEMIHRGW
+8 VHA
-21 YYYDFLVV
+21 LVGQNGAGKSTMMKILTGV
-29 TADGYI
+29 YTCDSGAIYI
-35 DHPSFGSAIIARLL
+35 DGSKVKMN
-49 ESEGYRVA
+49 SYSDA
-57 VLAQP
+57 VSHGISLIFQELSLIP
-62 DWHDA
+62 T
-67 EAFRAMGKPR
+67 
-77 YGVMIGGGNLD
+77 L
-88 SMVAHYTVAKRR
+88 TVAENIFLNREILEGPFLDKKSMERKAHELLQSLDIDVDVHSR
-100 RTQDLYSPGG
+100 VEDLDVG
-110 KLGFRPD
+110 
-117 RPTIVYANRAKEAFP
+117 VCQ
-132 DTPIIIG
+132 
-139 GLEAS
+139 
-144 LRRFAHYDY
+144 
-153 WDDKVRRSI
+153 
-162 LFDAPADLLVY
+162 
-173 GMGEYATIEIAKA
+173 MIEIAKA

-307 SFELRE
+307 SFELWE

-343 QVTINGQSYEIKGVR
+343 QVTINGQPYEIKGVR

-395 KRGLLLENKKV
+395 KRGLLLESKKV

-510 TYNRSEITEE
+510 TYDRSEITEE

>member
-1 MVKGTEF
+1 MQQNPIISLKNVHKSFGGVSVLNGVDFDLQKGS
-8 LPVSRDEMIHRGW
+8 VHA
-21 YYYDFLVV
+21 LVGQNGAGKSTMMKILTGV
-29 TADGYI
+29 YTCDSGAIYI
-35 DHPSFGSAIIARLL
+35 DGSKVKMN
-49 ESEGYRVA
+49 SYSDA
-57 VLAQP
+57 VSHGISLIFQELSLIP
-62 DWHDA
+62 T
-67 EAFRAMGKPR
+67 
-77 YGVMIGGGNLD
+77 L
-88 SMVAHYTVAKRR
+88 TVAENIFLNREILEGPFLDKKSMERKAHELLQSLDIDVDVHSR
-100 RTQDLYSPGG
+100 VEDLDVG
-110 KLGFRPD
+110 
-117 RPTIVYANRAKEAFP
+117 VCQ
-132 DTPIIIG
+132 
-139 GLEAS
+139 
-144 LRRFAHYDY
+144 
-153 WDDKVRRSI
+153 
-162 LFDAPADLLVY
+162 
-173 GMGEYATIEIAKA
+173 MIEIAKA

-221 GVSMIYISHRMAE
+221 GVSMSYISHRMAE

-272 TAALTTADEELAS
+272 TAALTTADDELAS

-343 QVTINGQSYEIKGVR
+343 QVTINGQPYEIKGVR

-395 KRGLLLENKKV
+395 KRGLLLESKKV

-421 HSRKTPAFN
+421 HSRKTPAFK

-510 TYNRSEITEE
+510 TYDRSEITEE

>member
-1 MVKGTEF
+1 MQQNPIISLKNVHKSFGGVSVLNGVDFDLQKGS
-8 LPVSRDEMIHRGW
+8 VHA
-21 YYYDFLVV
+21 LVGQNGAGKSTMMKILTGV
-29 TADGYI
+29 YTCDSGAIYI
-35 DHPSFGSAIIARLL
+35 DGSKVKMN
-49 ESEGYRVA
+49 SYSDA
-57 VLAQP
+57 VSHGISLIFQELSLIP
-62 DWHDA
+62 T
-67 EAFRAMGKPR
+67 
-77 YGVMIGGGNLD
+77 L
-88 SMVAHYTVAKRR
+88 TVAENIFLNREILEGPFLDKKSMERKAHKLLQSLDIDVDVHSR
-100 RTQDLYSPGG
+100 VEDLDVG
-110 KLGFRPD
+110 
-117 RPTIVYANRAKEAFP
+117 VCQ
-132 DTPIIIG
+132 
-139 GLEAS
+139 
-144 LRRFAHYDY
+144 
-153 WDDKVRRSI
+153 
-162 LFDAPADLLVY
+162 
-173 GMGEYATIEIAKA
+173 MIEIAKA

-395 KRGLLLENKKV
+395 KRGLLLESKKV

>member
-1 MVKGTEF
+1 MQQNPIISLKNVHKSFGGVSVLNGVDFDLQKGS
-8 LPVSRDEMIHRGW
+8 VHA
-21 YYYDFLVV
+21 LVGQNGAGKSTMMKILTGV
-29 TADGYI
+29 YTCDSGAIYI
-35 DHPSFGSAIIARLL
+35 DGSKVKMN
-49 ESEGYRVA
+49 SYSDA
-57 VLAQP
+57 VSHGISLIFQELSLIP
-62 DWHDA
+62 T
-67 EAFRAMGKPR
+67 
-77 YGVMIGGGNLD
+77 L
-88 SMVAHYTVAKRR
+88 TVAENIFLNREILEGPFLDKKSMERKAHELLQSLDIDVDVHSR
-100 RTQDLYSPGG
+100 VEDLDVG
-110 KLGFRPD
+110 
-117 RPTIVYANRAKEAFP
+117 VCQ
-132 DTPIIIG
+132 
-139 GLEAS
+139 
-144 LRRFAHYDY
+144 
-153 WDDKVRRSI
+153 
-162 LFDAPADLLVY
+162 
-173 GMGEYATIEIAKA
+173 MIEIAKA

-221 GVSMIYISHRMAE
+221 GVSKIYISHRMAE

-272 TAALTTADEELAS
+272 TAALTTADDELAS

-343 QVTINGQSYEIKGVR
+343 QVTINGQPYEIKGVR

-395 KRGLLLENKKV
+395 KRGLLLESKKV

-510 TYNRSEITEE
+510 TYDRSEITEE

>member
-1 MVKGTEF
+1 MQQNPIISLKNVHKSFGGVSVLNGVDFDLQKGS
-8 LPVSRDEMIHRGW
+8 VHA
-21 YYYDFLVV
+21 LVGQNGAGKSTMMKILTGV
-29 TADGYI
+29 YTCDSGDIYI
-35 DHPSFGSAIIARLL
+35 DGSKVKMN
-49 ESEGYRVA
+49 SYSDA
-57 VLAQP
+57 VSHGISLIFQELSLIP
-62 DWHDA
+62 T
-67 EAFRAMGKPR
+67 
-77 YGVMIGGGNLD
+77 L
-88 SMVAHYTVAKRR
+88 TVAENIFLNREILEGPFLDKKSMERKAHELLQSLDIDVDVHSR
-100 RTQDLYSPGG
+100 VEDLDVG
-110 KLGFRPD
+110 
-117 RPTIVYANRAKEAFP
+117 VCQ
-132 DTPIIIG
+132 
-139 GLEAS
+139 
-144 LRRFAHYDY
+144 
-153 WDDKVRRSI
+153 
-162 LFDAPADLLVY
+162 
-173 GMGEYATIEIAKA
+173 MIEIAKA

-343 QVTINGQSYEIKGVR
+343 QVTINGQPYEIKGVR

-395 KRGLLLENKKV
+395 KRGLLLESKKV

-476 VGENRAAIFISSD
+476 VGENRAALFISSD

>member
-1 MVKGTEF
+1 MQQNPIISLKNVHKSFGGVSVLNGVDFDLQKGS
-8 LPVSRDEMIHRGW
+8 VHA
-21 YYYDFLVV
+21 LVGQNGAGKSTMMKILTGV
-29 TADGYI
+29 YTCDSGAIYI
-35 DHPSFGSAIIARLL
+35 DGSKVKMN
-49 ESEGYRVA
+49 SYSDA
-57 VLAQP
+57 VSHGISLIFQELSLIP
-62 DWHDA
+62 T
-67 EAFRAMGKPR
+67 
-77 YGVMIGGGNLD
+77 L
-88 SMVAHYTVAKRR
+88 TVAENIFLNREILEGPFLDKKSMERKAHELLQSLDIDVDVHSR
-100 RTQDLYSPGG
+100 VEDLDVG
-110 KLGFRPD
+110 
-117 RPTIVYANRAKEAFP
+117 VCQ
-132 DTPIIIG
+132 
-139 GLEAS
+139 
-144 LRRFAHYDY
+144 
-153 WDDKVRRSI
+153 
-162 LFDAPADLLVY
+162 
-173 GMGEYATIEIAKA
+173 MIEIAKA

-197 EPTASLSEKETA
+197 ETTASLSEKETA

-343 QVTINGQSYEIKGVR
+343 QVTINGQPYEIKGVR

-395 KRGLLLENKKV
+395 KRGLLLESKRV

-430 LSGGNQQKIVVGKW
+430 MSGGNQQKIVVGKW

-510 TYNRSEITEE
+510 TYDRSEITEE